1 MQLLF
6 WGNKHPFCFGRLRCV
21 ERCEKPNRQAGFS
34 RLFSSPCR
42 HKRLG
47 SDQQITSI
55 AKPLRKN
62 VVAIIV
68 LQSVGQNQK
77 IILWSL
83 RRRALFWR
91 VQGTDSW
98 TGKNKNFPIRYC
110 PLLSLRNQF
119 FLLVYTACLNRM
131 RNNKLSTRSYI
142 TNQSPGPGTDHEYWF
157 AFFFSLATAA
167 PWPVINVLSLFKRPL
182 CSHFNCSA
190 DRDSRIFCAASTA
203 LFTTVKTLSTAA
215 LNSPNLQLHSS
226 FAALLKVT
234 KLIKS
239 FGIDCD

>member
-1 MQLLF
+1 MIDFPQVEVELWLKLCSYFFEGTNTLFVLDGCAASKDVKNRTGKLVSLGFSAHHAGISVWVPTSRSPALQNPSAKMWLRLLF
-6 WGNKHPFCFGRLRCV
+6 YNP
-21 ERCEKPNRQAGFS
+21 S
-34 RLFSSPCR
+34 
-42 HKRLG
+42 
-47 SDQQITSI
+47 
-55 AKPLRKN
+55 AKTK
-62 VVAIIV
+62 
-68 LQSVGQNQK
+68 K

-157 AFFFSLATAA
+157 AFFFFTSDCCAMTGNQRPFSFQTAT
-167 PWPVINVLSLFKRPL
+167 
-182 CSHFNCSA
+182 
-190 DRDSRIFCAASTA
+190 
-203 LFTTVKTLSTAA
+203 
-215 LNSPNLQLHSS
+215 LQS
-226 FAALLKVT
+226 F
-234 KLIKS
+234 
-239 FGIDCD
+239 